1 MASARRYG
9 ARLADGF
16 RAVRRALDA
25 FNPDFV
31 LIWGDDQYENFR
43 EDIIP
48 AFCVMG
54 LDQDFAI
61 QPWYNGNGGKPNRWG
76 ETGDWQMKLH
86 GQRAAANF
94 LARALIDR
102 GIDMAYAYKPLH
114 IDGLAHAFTNTLLYL
129 DWDRRGFPWPVVPFA
144 INCYG
149 SNLIHAKGGMAALF
163 QPPRPDTMPEDPPAP
178 QPWRCMEVGKAV
190 AEILAE
196 SPYRVAV
203 VASSSWSH
211 CFLSPTNGYLWPDHA
226 ADRAM
231 FDALGRTRLRLL
243 ARTFARAD
251 GAGGAARD
259 AELDGADGGDGDAG
273 QAAGDLRL
281 RGDARLHVREV
292 LRGVSLRRLTK
303 RPQQASKKQRFTTKA
318 QRHEVFL
325 RAFVASCAIP
335 CSLAHQDDLAVV
347 TAIRPGAVAG
357 RSPSPRCPRQ
367 PIRCRLRKIEARREA
382 GVARHPR
389 DIHRAAIEAGVAL
402 DIRGLARNGAVPAE
416 TSARAEPRPRTRFRP
431 NSLRPLPTL

>member
-1 MASARRYG
+1 MGEILGLGCTHYPGLLLPDERLPGGFHHLLTAPNVPARQKDRANWPDALLTELGNDAGVASARRYA

-16 RAVRRALDA
+16 RAVRSALDK
-25 FNPDFV
+25 FDPDIV

-76 ETGDWQMKLH
+76 EGGDWQMKLH
-86 GQRAAANF
+86 GQREAANF

-129 DWDRRGFPWPVVPFA
+129 DWDRRGFAYPIIPFA

-163 QPPRPDTMPEDPPAP
+163 QPPRPETMPEDPPAP

-231 FDALGRTRLRLL
+231 FDALGRRDYGFWRG
-243 ARTFARAD
+243 RSRAQM
-251 GAGGAARD
+251 
-259 AELDGADGGDGDAG
+259 EQAG
-273 QAAGDLRL
+273 QHEMLNWMALMGAMETLGKQPEIFDYVET
-281 RGDARLHVREV
+281 HVFMSE
-292 LRGVSLRRLTK
+292 K
-303 RPQQASKKQRFTTKA
+303 C
-318 QRHEVFL
+318 
-325 RAFVASCAIP
+325 FVAY
-335 CSLAHQDDLAVV
+335 H
-347 TAIRPGAVAG
+347 
-357 RSPSPRCPRQ
+357 
-367 PIRCRLRKIEARREA
+367 
-382 GVARHPR
+382 
-389 DIHRAAIEAGVAL
+389 
-402 DIRGLARNGAVPAE
+402 
-416 TSARAEPRPRTRFRP
+416 
-431 NSLRPLPTL
+431 